1 MNPAK
6 KIIKILLGNLILALG
21 VNCFVV
27 PQGLIMGG
35 ATGIG
40 IAVNHYTGLNLSY
53 ALWILNLILFLMGL
67 FVMGKAFAMTII
79 ISTLFYPLC
88 IQVLEQFP
96 VLQNLT
102 DDKLLAAI
110 YSGILVGLGIALVVW
125 EGASTG
131 GMDIPPLILQK
142 KFGIPVAVSLYV
154 ADFSVLLL
162 QALFSDSEEILY
174 GILNVFLS
182 SIVVNYVT
190 VSGQKKVQLFI
201 VSPKYEKIR
210 ETLLGEMDL
219 GVTLVQIETGF
230 YGKEQMAVL
239 CVTERRRLYG
249 VKQLIQQIDPDAFV
263 NIQVIS
269 EVRGRGFT
277 LERKYQNPEKL
288 QKNT

>member
-1 MNPAK
+1 MC
-6 KIIKILLGNLILALG
+6 IRDR
-21 VNCFVV
+21 
-27 PQGLIMGG
+27 
-35 ATGIG
+35 
-40 IAVNHYTGLNLSY
+40 
-53 ALWILNLILFLMGL
+53 
-67 FVMGKAFAMTII
+67 
-79 ISTLFYPLC
+79 C

-110 YSGILVGLGIALVVW
+110 YSGILVGLGIGLVVR

-190 VSGQKKVQLFI
+190 VSGQKKAQLFI